1 MQLCATVEF
10 LFTRAGGG
18 VPDDGALDGVIE
30 FFFRN
35 DPQVYLFVYILNST
49 RAPREYYADWY
60 NAAKHIKPEILCR
73 IRRLYTHLFWRYA
86 KNLNIC
92 RKSNWLFIVI
102 VLYLYIW
109 RNMQFAP

>member
-10 LFTRAGGG
+10 LFTRTGGG

-49 RAPREYYADWY
+49 RAPREYYAD
-60 NAAKHIKPEILCR
+60 
-73 IRRLYTHLFWRYA
+73 
-86 KNLNIC
+86 
-92 RKSNWLFIVI
+92 
-102 VLYLYIW
+102 
-109 RNMQFAP
+109 